1 MNIELTEKE
10 IKQVLNTI
18 VFNKQED
25 IDLYNKI
32 HDQLYEQSGAEQSGE
47 PSSKEVTENLQELIE
62 LAMQRDLAVQIKAK
76 DGDKM
81 PPFVQRKAKRM
92 HKKIALG
99 CIEIKVGLVGSI
111 NGLISDTKCV
121 FTNNFA
127 SHPRECMNIS
137 LKAAVEKLRENN

>member
-32 HDQLYEQSGAEQSGE
+32 HDQLCEQSGAEQSGE

-81 PPFVQRKAKRM
+81 PPIVQRKAKRM

-99 CIEIKVGLVGSI
+99 SIEIKVGEVGTIIGRTSY
-111 NGLISDTKCV
+111 TKCV